1 MRVGSCTGG
10 SPVSKPQ
17 DRATDGHPC
26 TLRCL
31 RWAPGGCG
39 PSQHCAVS
47 MSIPG
52 KAGPGE
58 DSAHLFL
65 EPCGY
70 DSVAD
75 GAQAGVGVTAG
86 GHLHEGEHPP
96 HGGAARL
103 CPTGHKQRGRHSTKV
118 ARCAAATYGSLRMQ
132 RQPGEL
138 PESADGGGARAAAP
152 AEARD
157 EQREE
162 EEQQA
167 DWGPGEPGA
176 ACPKGKKLSST
187 CSQDTSR
194 AEGPMTAATGPRG
207 PTGL

>member
-1 MRVGSCTGG
+1 MRARTPGRSTGVGRWGHCLGTLQPG
-10 SPVSKPQ
+10 SLGTPELTVGTQESRP
-17 DRATDGHPC
+17 
-26 TLRCL
+26 LRNT
-31 RWAPGGCG
+31 
-39 PSQHCAVS
+39 
-47 MSIPG
+47 
-52 KAGPGE
+52 
-58 DSAHLFL
+58 
-65 EPCGY
+65 
-70 DSVAD
+70 
-75 GAQAGVGVTAG
+75 QAGVGVTAG

-103 CPTGHKQRGRHSTKV
+103 CPVGHKQRRRHSTKV
-118 ARCAAATYGSLRMQ
+118 ARCAAATHGSLRMQ

-138 PESADGGGARAAAP
+138 PESAEGGGARAAAP

-157 EQREE
+157 EQPEE

-167 DWGPGEPGA
+167 DWGPGAPGA

-207 PTGL
+207 